1 MPTSLFLVGLI
12 KSGST
17 LLNRLMKPVTESAG
31 FVFEAPAND
40 LRQQGLELRDADL
53 TFVAEGHA
61 YGGFRNLPW
70 PLPNFAAGRT
80 VFLARDPR
88 DALTSLYYSIAYSH
102 RPPGTIAGDALL
114 RGFEARRARAL
125 DQVIDDFVL
134 QEAPARARQIEETL
148 RHLPPHRLYRYEE
161 VIFAKQAWVTDMM
174 GYLGLVVPDR
184 RVTQIVAK
192 HDVMPSEEAPHEH
205 IRRVTPGDH
214 REKLRPETIQS
225 LDIILS
231 SVLRRLGYA
240 AGPQEA

>member
-70 PLPNFAAGRT
+70 PLPDFAAGRT

-88 DALTSLYYSIAYSH
+88 DALTSLYYSVAYSH
-102 RPPGTIAGDALL
+102 RPPGTTAGDALL
-114 RGFEARRARAL
+114 RGFEARRTRAL
-125 DQVIDDFVL
+125 GQAIDDFVL
-134 QEAPARARQIEETL
+134 QEAPARAHLIEETL
-148 RHLPPHRLYRYEE
+148 CHMPSHRMYRYEE
-161 VIFAKQAWVTDMM
+161 VIFSKQAWVVDMM
-174 GYLGLVVPDR
+174 DYLGLVVAER
-184 RVTQIVAK
+184 RVAQIVAR
-192 HDVMPSEEAPHEH
+192 HDITPAEEAPHEH

-214 REKLRPETIQS
+214 REKLRPDTVQR
-225 LDIILS
+225 LDNILS
-231 SVLRRLGYA
+231 PVLRRLGYA
-240 AGPQEA
+240 AD